1 MADRVI
7 PEEHDYECGKCGI
20 PLTPDK
26 VSVSYLGSTF
36 TVDLLKCKSCGHVLI
51 TEDLALGKMLEVE
64 KTLED
69 K

>member
-1 MADRVI
+1 MASLVEL
-7 PEEHDYECGKCGI
+7 PKNEFECSKCGI
-20 PLTPDK
+20 PLAAEK
-26 VSVSYLGSTF
+26 VTVTYLGSTF
-36 TVDLLKCKSCGHVLI
+36 TVDLLKCKQCGLVLI

>member
-1 MADRVI
+1 VVNNEVNA
-7 PEEHDYECGKCGI
+7 EHGFECHKCAI
-20 PLTPDK
+20 PLVSDK
-26 VSVSYLGSTF
+26 VSVTYLGSTF
-36 TVDLLKCKSCGHVLI
+36 TVDLLKCKNCGAVLI

>member
-1 MADRVI
+1 MATNNLYPNR
-7 PEEHDYECGKCGI
+7 EYECHKCKI
-20 PLTPDK
+20 PLEPAK
-26 VSVSYLGSTF
+26 VTVTYLGSNF